1 MGISAAQVKELRAK
15 TGAGMMEC
23 KTALAENDGDFV
35 KAEQVLKDRGLAIA
49 KKREARMTNQ
59 GRVFGCFSDDV
70 ASLLELRCETDFV
83 SQNELFIRLGEECV
97 REVHEHRLSRQN
109 EKMGS
114 LIVDAVALI
123 KENIV
128 VNSIHTVTAEPNE
141 CLAGYVHGIGRIAS
155 IVKVSL
161 STPDLRANEKIQTL
175 VSDLALHV
183 AAFGPQFVRP
193 EEISAE
199 YRAEYED
206 DYRSELAD
214 SGKPEKLWDRIV
226 TGKWSKHLQSVC
238 LSRQPYLRDEDISV
252 EEAGASIDLADF
264 AYVSIAPAICL

>member
-1 MGISAAQVKELRAK
+1 
-15 TGAGMMEC
+15 MEC

-49 KKREARMTNQ
+49 QKREERITNQ

-83 SQNELFIRLGEECV
+83 SQNELFIRLGEACV
-97 REVHEHRLSRQN
+97 QEVHEHRLSRQ
-109 EKMGS
+109 
-114 LIVDAVALI
+114 
-123 KENIV
+123 
-128 VNSIHTVTAEPNE
+128 
-141 CLAGYVHGIGRIAS
+141 
-155 IVKVSL
+155 
-161 STPDLRANEKIQTL
+161 NEKIQTL

-238 LSRQPYLRDEDISV
+238 LSRQPNLRDEDISV